1 MPFCSMLSP
10 TFYDPSRVGALFQP
24 NIQAA
29 VDAGI
34 ALQLPAARDDDPK
47 VALLLVDMQIDFIHG
62 DGALSVP
69 GAIDDCRRIVEWIYR
84 HVGRISKI
92 FLSLDS
98 HYPLQIFFS
107 TWWRDASGNHPP
119 PNTVISAADVEA
131 DNWRPLFQAEWSRRY
146 VTQLETH
153 HKKQL
158 MIWPFH
164 TMVGAVG
171 HNLSPSLYEAICFHS
186 AARQSQPEKLTKGS
200 IPQTEH
206 YSILEPEVKVADHPQ
221 GGLNYALLNKLQD
234 FDLVY
239 LAGQAKSHCVLETV
253 NSIMRAF
260 EPRPAQIKRLRILQ
274 DGMSSVIVPGLDF
287 DSMADAVY
295 QRHRDNGLTFTKTTE
310 AIG

>member
-1 MPFCSMLSP
+1 MSIPS
-10 TFYDPSRVGALFQP
+10 FYDSSRVGALFAP
-24 NIQAA
+24 DIQAA
-29 VDAGI
+29 VDAGL
-34 ALQLPAARDDDPK
+34 ALNLPAASKDDPR
-47 VALLLVDMQIDFIHG
+47 VALVLVDMQIDFIHR

-69 GAIDDCRRIVEWIYR
+69 GAVEDCRRVVEWIYR

-107 TWWRDASGNHPP
+107 TWWRDAADGHPP
-119 PNTVISAADVEA
+119 PNTVISADEVEA
-131 DNWRPLFQAEWSRRY
+131 GKWQPLYEADWSRRY
-146 VTQLETH
+146 VRLLETRH
-153 HKKQL
+153 RKQL

-164 TMVGAVG
+164 TMVGTVG
-171 HNLSPSLYEAICFHS
+171 HNLSPSLYEAVCYHS
-186 AARQSQPEKLTKGS
+186 AARQSQPLKLSKGS

-221 GGLNYALLNKLQD
+221 DDLNRDLLDELEQ

-253 NSIMRAF
+253 NSLMRALAQ
-260 EPRPAQIKRLRILQ
+260 RPERIQGLRVLE
-274 DGMSSVIVPGLDF
+274 DGMSSVVVPGIDF
-287 DSMADAVY
+287 DVMADAVF
-295 QRHRDNGLTFTKTTE
+295 QRHRDKGLTFTRTSE

>member
-1 MPFCSMLSP
+1 MSYPS
-10 TFYDPSRVGALFQP
+10 FYDPSRVGALFQP
-24 NIQAA
+24 DFQVA

-34 ALQLPAARDDDPK
+34 ALELPSARADSPTI
-47 VALLLVDMQIDFIHG
+47 ALVLVDMQVDFIHR

-84 HVGRISKI
+84 HVGSISKI
-92 FLSLDS
+92 CLSLDS

-107 TWWRDASGNHPP
+107 TWWRDAAGNHPP

-131 DNWRPLFQAEWSRRY
+131 GNWQPLYEAEWSVPY
-146 VTQLETH
+146 ATQLEKE

-164 TMVGAVG
+164 TMVGTVG
-171 HNLSPSLYEAICFHS
+171 HNLSPSLYEAICYHS
-186 AARQSQPEKLTKGS
+186 AARQSQPEKLPKGS

-221 GGLNYALLNKLQD
+221 GDLNRKLLKELSD
-234 FDLVY
+234 YDLIY
-239 LAGQAKSHCVLETV
+239 LTGQAKSHCVLETV

-260 EPRPAQIKRLRILQ
+260 EPHPARITRLRILE
-274 DGMSSVIVPGLDF
+274 DGMSSVVVPGLDF
-287 DSMADAVY
+287 DALADEAY
-295 QRHRDNGLTFTKTTE
+295 QRHRDNGLTFTNTTE

>member
-1 MPFCSMLSP
+1 MSLPS
-10 TFYDPSRVGALFQP
+10 FYDPGRVGLLYP
-24 NIQAA
+24 PDIQAA
-29 VDAGI
+29 VEAGI
-34 ALQLPAARDDDPK
+34 SLGLPAANNDDPSI
-47 VALLLVDMQIDFIHG
+47 ALVLVDMQIDFIHS

-69 GAIDDCRRIVEWIYR
+69 GAVDDCRRVVEWIYR

-107 TWWRDASGNHPP
+107 TWWRDAAGVHPP

-131 DNWRPLFQAEWSRRY
+131 GNWQPLYEAEWSRHY
-146 VTQLETH
+146 VTQLETQH
-153 HKKQL
+153 RKQL

-164 TMVGAVG
+164 TMVGTVG

-186 AARQSQPEKLTKGS
+186 AARQSQPVKLTKGS

-221 GGLNYALLNKLQD
+221 GGLNQALLNELD
-234 FDLVY
+234 EYDLVY

-253 NSIMRAF
+253 NSIMRALAR
-260 EPRPAQIKRLRILQ
+260 RPERIERLRILE
-274 DGMSSVIVPGLDF
+274 DGMSSVVVPGIDF
-287 DSMADAVY
+287 DRLANEAY
-295 QRHRDNGLTFTKTTE
+295 QRHREDGLTFTSTAE